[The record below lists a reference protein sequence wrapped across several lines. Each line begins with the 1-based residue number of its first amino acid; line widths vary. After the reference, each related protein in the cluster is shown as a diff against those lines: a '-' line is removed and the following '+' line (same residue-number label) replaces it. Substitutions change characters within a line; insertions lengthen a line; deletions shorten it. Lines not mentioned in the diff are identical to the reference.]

1 MIYYL
6 LIIIGFL
13 TRFMPH
19 PMNFTA
25 IGAIALF
32 SGYYFKDK
40 RIAFVVPIIIM
51 LLSDWK
57 LGFYQWQLLLSVY
70 AAFALIVLLGIIIKN
85 KKWFWSLPM
94 SLAGTISFF
103 LITNGAV
110 WLFAEW
116 YPHTFVGLMLCYA
129 EGIPFLKNAFLGDLT
144 YTFIF
149 FSIAQLAIFFAN
161 KFEIKNKQKIF
172 ADGKI

>member
-25 IGAIALF
+25 VGAIALF

-40 RIAFVVPIIIM
+40 RIAFIVPMAIM
-51 LLSDWK
+51 LLSDWYI
-57 LGFYQWQLLLSVY
+57 GFYQWQLLASVY
-70 AAFALIVLLGIIIKN
+70 AAFALVVLLGIIIKN
-85 KKWFWSLPM
+85 KKWFWALPM
-94 SLAGTISFF
+94 SLLGTVSFF

-110 WLFAEW
+110 WAFADW
-116 YPHTFVGLMLCYA
+116 YPHTFAGLMLCYA
-129 EGIPFLKNAFLGDLT
+129 EGIPFVKNAFLGDLT

-149 FSIAQLAIFFAN
+149 FSLAQLAIHFAN
-161 KFEIKNKQKIF
+161 RFEVKGKQKMF
-172 ADGKI
+172 ASGKI

>member
-25 IGAIALF
+25 VGAIALF

-40 RIAFVVPIIIM
+40 RIAFIVPMAIM

-57 LGFYQWQLLLSVY
+57 LGFYELPLLASVY
-70 AAFALIVLLGIIIKN
+70 FAFALVVLLGIVIKN
-85 KKWFWSLPM
+85 KKWYWSLPM
-94 SLAGTISFF
+94 SLAGTVSFF

-110 WLFAEW
+110 WAFANW
-116 YPHTFVGLMLCYA
+116 YPHTFAGLMTCYA
-129 EGIPFLKNAFLGDLT
+129 EGIPFVRNAFMGDLT
-144 YTFIF
+144 YTFVF
-149 FSIAQLAIFFAN
+149 FGAAQLAILFAN
-161 KFEIKNKQKIF
+161 KFKIKNKQKIF
-172 ADGKI
+172 ANGKI